1 MTARNPR
8 RLISPLAP
16 TEWPPI
22 VRSSDMYISPWLWF
36 SNTLALSCKIRA
48 WIAQATVRALWS
60 LGAATLATAR
70 PSTAQISPV
79 CRTRTAGVGLSRTE
93 TNVQDFYSV
102 RRCGHGQ
109 LLHWLASIRLWASPL
124 AAFPN
129 VILLALSCSRYL
141 ARVILLDCSTQGTGR
156 PAGARPST
164 RSSPAEFL
172 SVDSQPTSSLLLSS
186 ENVRISAQG
195 KCPPI
200 LS

>member
-1 MTARNPR
+1 MCISGRSTMTARNPR

-16 TEWPPI
+16 TGWPPI

-129 VILLALSCSRYL
+129 VILLALSCSIVALR
-141 ARVILLDCSTQGTGR
+141 ARAARQGPGLPPDPLPQNFSQWIR
-156 PAGARPST
+156 SRRHRCCCPAKMSG
-164 RSSPAEFL
+164 
-172 SVDSQPTSSLLLSS
+172 
-186 ENVRISAQG
+186 
-195 KCPPI
+195 
-200 LS
+200 